1 MKARGE
7 GATLNGFLDKGSH
20 FKGELSFEET
30 FRIDGKFEGTIPAG
44 GELILGDSAEVT
56 ADIRVERISIN
67 GTLKGTVHASEKI
80 EIHPRARVT
89 AEAVVCVVREDPRRR
104 VARKHQGTEPLHRA
118 LVGLRIEVVDAKA
131 GAGGPICEPEERLG
145 LAGA

>member
-1 MKARGE
+1 MKPRGE

-44 GELILGDSAEVT
+44 SELVLGDSAEVN
-56 ADIRVERISIN
+56 AEIHVERVSIN
-67 GTLKGTVHASEKI
+67 GTLKGTVHASERI

-89 AEAVVCVVREDPRRR
+89 AD
-104 VARKHQGTEPLHRA
+104 LHA
-118 LVGLRIEVVDAKA
+118 PVLRIEE
-131 GAGGPICEPEERLG
+131 GAFFQGSCDMAAQAPKLLEMPGPAARK
-145 LAGA
+145 